1 VSDDVLSLIKKMGEK
16 ETALTELEF
25 VSPIFNNRV
34 VATRVDGV
42 LYTFQV
48 PRSKP
53 GWFKIKPN
61 DTKYARIVGEADL
74 MEIEQYLKYFDRLRL
89 VVAMKK
95 DRVYLAV
102 PDKMNKFGLPPQEL
116 IPVFLTD
123 DSVMDFDRIL
133 ARYDGA
139 NFWFERVDTA
149 NDPIKS
155 EYLRNNLERL
165 LDTKSLKC
173 PGLTFEERLAYTLR
187 TTLDKSLVEDRKKKT
202 FQEDVEHAGG
212 KLLRF
217 SEKSDHYSVTYTV
230 DGEQF
235 TSHIAK
241 DSEHR
246 VIAAGICLAGND
258 RRFDLKSLI
267 TVVREAK
274 RRRIVHRFNIEDPN
288 FRDPYGGRPVQNDDD
303 DYED

>member
-1 VSDDVLSLIKKMGEK
+1 MKMGEK
-16 ETALTELEF
+16 ETALNKLEF
-25 VSPIFNNRV
+25 VSPIFNNDV

-42 LYTFQV
+42 VYTFQV
-48 PRSKP
+48 PKSKP
-53 GWFKIKPN
+53 GWFKIKPT
-61 DTKYARIVGEADL
+61 DTMHARIVGEADL

-89 VVAMKK
+89 VVALKK
-95 DRVYLAV
+95 NGVYLAV
-102 PDKMNKFGLPPQEL
+102 PDKTNKFGLPSHEL
-116 IPVFLTD
+116 LPVFLTD

-165 LDTKSLKC
+165 LSTKDLKC
-173 PGLTFEERLAYTLR
+173 SGLTFEERLAYTLR
-187 TTLDKSLVEDRKKKT
+187 TTLDRSLVEDRKKKSL
-202 FQEDVEHAGG
+202 QEDVEHAGG
-212 KLLRF
+212 KLVRF

-241 DSEHR
+241 DTEHK

-288 FRDPYGGRPVQNDDD
+288 FRDPYGGRPAQDEEDE
-303 DYED
+303 DYDY

>member
-1 VSDDVLSLIKKMGEK
+1 MSDDVLSLIKKMGEK

>member
-1 VSDDVLSLIKKMGEK
+1 MGEK